1 MDNVGLINPAGVCSV
16 YIYIKP
22 AFPTASPRR
31 CRAREKAEMGKN
43 HPALLPSSV
52 HCAFPPNNSFPFTL
66 FNPEYQEYWPQE
78 TQMRTVKREYKNAAD
93 SNVSGV
99 SQSPFSLS
107 SMVVEPS
114 STSTPG
120 SWIFF
125 LLCFDQ
131 TSLALKGAGKLFV
144 ENRFPTRLVPW
155 KHLCLPLLCS
165 GRGSL

>member
-1 MDNVGLINPAGVCSV
+1 
-16 YIYIKP
+16 
-22 AFPTASPRR
+22 
-31 CRAREKAEMGKN
+31 
-43 HPALLPSSV
+43 
-52 HCAFPPNNSFPFTL
+52 
-66 FNPEYQEYWPQE
+66 
-78 TQMRTVKREYKNAAD
+78 MRTVKREYKNAAD

-155 KHLCLPLLCS
+155 KHLCLPLLRS